1 MKSIMKPS
9 TIKTLFSN
17 SAARRLKFGALGSLL
32 GLAML
37 APTTA
42 LGWNYSNVPL
52 FWTQTIKP
60 NVALML
66 DNSGSMN
73 AIAVN
78 ESFQRASQA
87 GTLSTQEWYWCNGSY
102 NNGTKR
108 CDSKNTTAIRGFT
121 VQDWNPSASNTN
133 FSVGRNWYTTYASS
147 SSCTSGNNGFYKN
160 AAGNATGTV
169 YSALGICLGNHGIPN
184 GARIDFLS
192 PSSGGS
198 FSPAG
203 PFWVVN
209 RANHGFQLAA
219 TPGGA
224 PVTLNVKVGT
234 NGSFGFRGYRVTLP
248 TYTEGVG
255 TTSMALCNVTRAPTD
270 AKLYAGVSGNTV
282 WIDSNTAPTATNI
295 PTRETVGVLVSNN
308 STNNGGTR
316 DSCVRWKMANTK
328 RYSGDAIYGYD
339 YTRWDD
345 GTLYWTPTSGD
356 DDNDKTNSNTVLY
369 PRHLLNTLL
378 PPTGN
383 ASVNFSNNAIYPD
396 TDSNLEVFT
405 PATDNMVIPRTS
417 RIEAAR
423 EAAQKVVL
431 DFNEKLNIGLFR
443 LSTNYA
449 SALYSAVPN
458 GSSPATVKTA
468 LIGANES
475 MLPADMP
482 LHALDGLVGNFANTQ
497 SSGTPLSGTQ
507 LNINTYFSGGS
518 SPIRFRCQKNYAVVM
533 TDGDP
538 TSDDGGTLDART
550 QTGYDTDAKTGGLD
564 VDGVT
569 FGNESGKR
577 PDQVTAEWTHQ
588 NIIPYTIGLG
598 LENNLLKRAPLVDR
612 RSVTKSEIA
621 GNVIKLP
628 NHGLETGDYVEVVS
642 NAATGLTNGRFYYAV
657 VLDADSFKLA
667 SGAASGQDS
676 SASTNWK
683 QKAFDCAATG
693 TTSATGPC
701 LPVSNGGTGA
711 TMVMSIGPGKA
722 FFSFTPDQLAQDMSS
737 VFNKINNLTASASA
751 VSTNT
756 KQFGGVGTALVY
768 QARFNTEDW
777 GGEVA
782 AYQLNKDANGKVTVD
797 TSPTAIPYWS
807 TKTTLATAA
816 QRTLNLFT
824 WKPSNSTGQP
834 LLWGNLDPAQQ
845 TSLIDA
851 TTGTNV
857 INWLKGANV
866 AGMRAHSAKF
876 GLMGDVL
883 NSDPAFFSY
892 QNFGYTKLPTSGPNS
907 GASTYQ
913 QYVDDGKNN
922 RTPMIF
928 VGANDGMLHAFNANT
943 GAETMAFVPSA
954 VFSDFDDAN
963 NNGLD
968 DQPATRENKL
978 LSLTDVNYDHRYFV
992 DGNTAVWDA
1001 FDGSNWHS
1009 FLVGALGKGG
1019 RSVFAIDVTDTAYTA
1034 SDIKWEFTHQQ
1045 LGYTYGQPMVARL
1058 ANNKWYAIFPNGLDS
1073 QNDQARVFMV
1083 NIHNAAD
1090 FVVLQTNEGSPAV
1103 PNGMM
1108 SVQVKVNAQR
1118 TVTDIYAG
1126 DMRGN
1131 IWKFDM
1137 YDEGAGAAQFPGVGT
1152 KLFTAGDG
1160 TTGTPQAITGGLSVG
1175 KHPSGLGSVIFFGTG
1190 KYFETQDNAYSGL
1203 SVPQVDSFYAVL
1215 DNGSATNL
1223 TRAQLHQQSFTMLG
1237 NNRQS
1242 TTDTVAYAGSEKGW
1256 FIDLKDGPTK
1266 RGERV
1271 VSSPV
1276 LYGDRVIF
1284 VSIVP
1289 LAGASCG
1296 GEGSSYLNE
1305 LSALNGGMLSKPVV
1319 DTDNDGDIDA
1329 DDVQVSSLKLNGLS
1343 SDASI
1348 IQDAEI
1354 DYKII
1359 GNTQVNNSISA
1370 TSEEKP
1376 AGGGGGEWGRGR
1388 LSWQQLQ

>member
-1 MKSIMKPS
+1 MKSIMNTS
-9 TIKTLFSN
+9 AIKTFFS
-17 SAARRLKFGALGSLL
+17 SGAARRLKFGTLGSLM
-32 GLAML
+32 GFAML

-52 FWTQTIKP
+52 FWTQSIKP
-60 NVALML
+60 NVMMMI
-66 DNSGSMN
+66 DNSGSMQ
-73 AIAVN
+73 AISTN
-78 ESFQRASQA
+78 EAFQRASFGLDPMPAQN
-87 GTLSTQEWYWCNGSY
+87 WYWCSGYSNVSTRCT
-102 NNGTKR
+102 TKTSTSATLLKQFAVLDWQR
-108 CDSKNTTAIRGFT
+108 PTTISKNL
-121 VQDWNPSASNTN
+121 PSYIKGQQ
-133 FSVGRNWYTTYASS
+133 V
-147 SSCTSGNNGFYKN
+147 
-160 AAGNATGTV
+160 
-169 YSALGICLGNHGIPN
+169 
-184 GARIDFLS
+184 
-192 PSSGGS
+192 
-198 FSPAG
+198 
-203 PFWVVN
+203 
-209 RANHGFQLAA
+209 
-219 TPGGA
+219 
-224 PVTLNVKVGT
+224 
-234 NGSFGFRGYRVTLP
+234 
-248 TYTEGVG
+248 
-255 TTSMALCNVTRAPTD
+255 ALCNVSLAPG
-270 AKLYAGVSGNTV
+270 AANFYVGVSGSPSV
-282 WIDSNTAPTATNI
+282 LSSLSALPTANTI
-295 PTRETVGVLVSNN
+295 GVLVSETSSNN
-308 STNNGGTR
+308 SGTR
-316 DSCVRWKMANTK
+316 DACVRWRMTSTGRTANNAVPAG
-328 RYSGDAIYGYD
+328 RDYYD
-339 YTRWDD
+339 DPVPANATDV
-345 GTLYWTPTSGD
+345 GTLYYTPGDSSGD
-356 DDNDKTNSNTVLY
+356 YYGKF
-369 PRHLLNTLL
+369 LLNTLK
-378 PPTGN
+378 PATGK
-383 ASVNFSNNAIYPD
+383 ASVNFDSATFPTYEAAIRKWD
-396 TDSNLEVFT
+396 
-405 PATDNMVIPRTS
+405 ATKDIPVSAGGTNIAGNKFFVIPDVTRMQ
-417 RIEAAR
+417 AAR
-423 EAAQKVVL
+423 EVAQKMVV
-431 DFNEKLNIGLFR
+431 DFYNQMNIGLFTLNRTPR
-443 LSTNYA
+443 LVQ
-449 SALYSAVPN
+449 AVSN
-458 GSSPATVKTA
+458 GVGAKTA
-468 LIGANES
+468 LIGATES
-475 MLPADMP
+475 MARVDMP
-482 LHALDGLVGNFANTQ
+482 VSALDGAAGSLTLGG
-497 SSGTPLSGTQ
+497 GTPLASTQ
-507 LNINTYFSGGS
+507 SNINSYFRGGS
-518 SPIRFRCQKNYAVVM
+518 SPIAYRCQKNYAVVM
-533 TDGDP
+533 TDGESTD
-538 TSDDGGTLDART
+538 SGFDGQT
-550 QTGYDTDAKTGGLD
+550 QSGYDTDAKKTGND
-564 VDGVT
+564 DDGVAYADE
-569 FGNESGKR
+569 GSNR
-577 PDQVTAEWTHQ
+577 PDQVTGEWTHQ
-588 NIIPYTIGLG
+588 NIIPYTIGFG
-598 LENNLLKRAPLVDR
+598 LENNLLKRAPLVNR
-612 RSVTKSEIA
+612 VSVTKSEIA
-621 GNVIKLP
+621 GNVITLA
-628 NHGLETGDYVEVVS
+628 NHGLSTGDYVEVVS

-657 VLDADSFKLA
+657 VVDGNSFKLA

-676 SASTNWK
+676 SAPTNWK

-701 LPVSNGGTGA
+701 LPVSNGGMGA
-711 TMVMSIGPGKA
+711 TMVMSTGPGKA
-722 FFSFTPDQLAQDMSS
+722 FFSFTPDQLAQDLST
-737 VFNKINNLTASASA
+737 VFNSIKNLTASASA

-756 KQFGGVGTALVY
+756 KQFGGAGTALVY

-797 TSPTAIPYWS
+797 TSPTAVPYWS

-816 QRTLNLFT
+816 QRTLNVFT